1 MDGRPP
7 RRSQVYRVT
16 RGAATALALTTGAG
30 RIATLW
36 LLPPS
41 ASALVSAGIGAL
53 FLLLGLG
60 LMGSARLSLIL
71 TATLCTLS
79 LATLDTTASTPSI
92 TLAERTLLACA
103 LTALLS
109 DTFARWT

>member
-16 RGAATALALTTGAG
+16 RGAATVLALATGAG

-41 ASALVSAGIGAL
+41 ASALVSAGLGTL

-71 TATLCTLS
+71 TASLCALS
-79 LATLDTTASTPSI
+79 LVILDTTASTPSI
-92 TLAERTLLACA
+92 TLAERALLACA

-109 DTFARWT
+109 DTLGRWT